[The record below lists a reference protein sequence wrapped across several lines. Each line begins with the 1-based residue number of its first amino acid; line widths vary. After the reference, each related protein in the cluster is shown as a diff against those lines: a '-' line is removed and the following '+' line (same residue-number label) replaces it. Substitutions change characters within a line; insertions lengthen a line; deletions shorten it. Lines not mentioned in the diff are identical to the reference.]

1 MQRFFRKITARV
13 VLLVNF
19 LVILFFLL
27 ACITP
32 YLNPGKWWFTGFLGL
47 LFPYLLVTVLCF
59 FVFWLFVSP
68 RRCLYSLVAII
79 AGFNAIGK
87 MLAINNAPEFSVE
100 KKAGH
105 LRVMTWN
112 VRYFVPFK
120 EKIFKPEEKTNRDAI
135 LEEIRKLQPDV
146 ICFQEF
152 FTDGENKGD
161 DNIRLISRKLGYP
174 YHFFSRDKVHWNTI
188 VTGTAIFS
196 RYPMIQSSLLTFPED
211 IAKEAENTISTDIV
225 FQGDTIRIFNIH
237 LQSFRFMPQDYV
249 DLGKIKNQQD
259 SGFVASKNIIRK
271 MRSTFSLH
279 GLQANFVAD
288 KISRSPYPVLLCG
301 DMNDVPNSYAYRTLR
316 GNRNDAFLEKGFGI
330 GKTYTS
336 ATSRFLGKLPT
347 LRIDYIF
354 ADPLIEIGQF
364 TKVNKK
370 LSDHQALVADF
381 NLTEKE

>member
-27 ACITP
+27 ASITP

-47 LFPYLLVTVLCF
+47 LFPYLLVVVLCF
-59 FVFWLFVSP
+59 FIFWLIVSP
-68 RRCLYSLVAII
+68 RRSLYSLAAII
-79 AGFNAIGK
+79 AGFSSIGK
-87 MLAINNAPEFSVE
+87 MLALNKTEPFSLE
-100 KKAGH
+100 KKEGQ

-112 VRYFVPFK
+112 VRYFVPFNV
-120 EKIFKPEEKTNRDAI
+120 KIFKAEETNRDEI
-135 LEEIRKLQPDV
+135 LKEIRKFQPDV

-152 FTDGENKGD
+152 FTNGDNKRD
-161 DNIRLISRKLGYP
+161 DNIRLISRELGYP
-174 YHFFSRDKVHWNTI
+174 YHFFSRDKVHWKTI
-188 VTGTAIFS
+188 ITGMAIFS
-196 RYPMIQSSLLTFPED
+196 RYPMIQSNLLTFPEN

-225 FQGDTIRIFNIH
+225 IQGDTLRIFNIH
-237 LQSFRFMPQDYV
+237 LQSFRFMPRDYV

-259 SGFVASKNIIRK
+259 SGLVASKNILRK
-271 MRSTFSLH
+271 MSSTFSLH
-279 GLQANFVAD
+279 GLQADFVTE
-288 KISRSPYPVLLCG
+288 KINQSPFPVLLCG

-354 ADPLIEIGQF
+354 ADPGIETTQF
-364 TKVNKK
+364 TQVNKK
-370 LSDHQALVADF
+370 LSDHQALIADF
-381 NLTEKE
+381 KLMEKE